1 MKKGILIVLL
11 TIFFLSPQASAGDK
25 GKGRPHGWS
34 KGEKKGWN
42 TDVPPGLEKKGLSA
56 PQDLSEDGQ
65 GKEEDMFPE
74 SKEEEMTKKK
84 KWKKK
89 KDSDEAEENGEG
101 AEEQEEA
108 DEDDDDDEED
118 KEGKD
123 QKLKQKK
130 GKGNEQKKRGRTQKG
145 E

>member
-1 MKKGILIVLL
+1 MRKGIGRLSLVVLL
-11 TIFFLSPQASAGDK
+11 TIFFFSPQASARDK

-42 TDVPPGLEKKGLSA
+42 TDVLPGLEKKGLSA

-65 GKEEDMFPE
+65 G
-74 SKEEEMTKKK
+74 KEEEMTKKK

-89 KDSDEAEENGEG
+89 KDSDEAEENGEE

-123 QKLKQKK
+123 QMLKQKK
-130 GKGNEQKKRGRTQKG
+130 GKGNEQKKRGRTQKV

>member
-11 TIFFLSPQASAGDK
+11 TIFFLSPQASARDK
-25 GKGRPHGWS
+25 NKGRDKEAPPGWS

-42 TDVPPGLEKKGLSA
+42 TDVLPGLEKKGLSA

-65 GKEEDMFPE
+65 G
-74 SKEEEMTKKK
+74 KEEEMTKKK

-89 KDSDEAEENGEG
+89 KDSDEAEENGEE